1 MATRQPGSALDEYNR
16 RRDFR
21 RTAEPAGKA
30 GKRRA
35 GRRNGGAY
43 LIQKHDASRLH
54 YDFRLELDGVLKSWA
69 VTRGPSLDPKEK
81 RLAVRTE
88 DHPLAYGDFEGVIPE
103 GEYGGGTVMLWDRG
117 TWESKEDPAE
127 GLKKGKLSF
136 HLHGER
142 LTGDWALVRMRGKKK
157 EKRENWLLVKERDDA
172 ADASGGLL
180 KRHTDSVASGRTMAQ
195 IAKGGAVLGAAEER
209 SAKRRGKA
217 ASAAKSSASTGARGK
232 ARPTFVAP
240 QLATLVD
247 AAPQGGD
254 WLHEIKW
261 DGYRIQA
268 ILDGG
273 RVRLM
278 TRNRKDW
285 SGRFPAIRDLLQDL
299 PATTAVIDGEVVALS
314 GDGDAGDGMPRS
326 DFAALQQAM
335 ESGAALCYVAFDLLH
350 RDGAD
355 LRKAP
360 LHERK
365 AALRDLL
372 GEGLAGKG
380 AELRFCDHLAGEGPA
395 VHAHACELG
404 LEGIVS
410 KRADRPY
417 RSGRGRDWLKAKC
430 ARREEFVIA
439 GFSPSDKKGR
449 PFASLLLGTF
459 EGGDLVYRGRVGTG
473 FDGDTMT
480 ELAAKMRP
488 LARKTAPFDDV
499 PAAIA
504 RTAHW
509 VTPKLV
515 AQIAYTERTPDGL
528 LRHPA
533 FQGLRE
539 DKAAEEVHLDRSQT
553 DETAAAGDGIALT
566 HPDRVLF
573 PEQGITKGD
582 LAGYLAA
589 VADHILPHLAHRP
602 LSLVRCPQ
610 GRAKACFFQRHRM
623 PGMPDAV
630 HALPIVEKDG
640 TKADYLYVED
650 AAGLRAMAQ
659 FGVLELH
666 IWGAPAKDVEKPDR
680 LVFDLDPDEGLG
692 FAAVRAAARDMRDL
706 LAALGLQSFPLL
718 TGGKGVH
725 VVVPLTPVRGWEEV
739 KGFARGLSE
748 RLAQAAPDRFVAKAS
763 KQARKGRIFLDWLRN
778 ERGATAICPFS
789 ARARK
794 GAPVAVPVSW
804 DELARASSGG
814 DYDMAKLRRRL
825 GRLKADP
832 WAGYFD
838 CRQKI
843 TAAALKAVADPQ
855 TGGRKMAKDHGPQV
869 KKDKLYE
876 DLRDEGMSK
885 EKAAR
890 IANAKAN
897 PKQQPSKRGGKAPPY
912 EDWSKQDLYERAKE
926 LDVDGRS
933 KMDKGAL
940 IKALRQR

>member
-1 MATRQPGSALDEYNR
+1 MAARQAKANLDEYNR

-21 RTAEPAGKA
+21 RTAEPPGKA
-30 GKRRA
+30 GNRRA
-35 GRRNGGAY
+35 GKRNGGAY

-69 VTRGPSLDPKEK
+69 VTRGPSLDPKDK

-88 DHPLAYGDFEGVIPE
+88 DHPLDYGDFEGVIPE

-117 TWESKEDPAE
+117 TWEPKDDPRE
-127 GLKKGKLSF
+127 GLSKGKLSF
-136 HLHGER
+136 HLRGER

-157 EKRENWLLVKERDDA
+157 EKRENWLLVKERDAA
-172 ADASGGLL
+172 ADASGSLL

-195 IAKGGAVLGAAEER
+195 IAQSGAVLGEEEER
-209 SAKRRGKA
+209 SGKRRGKA
-217 ASAAKSSASTGARGK
+217 AGTQGR

-247 AAPQGGD
+247 TAPQGGD

-268 ILDGG
+268 IIDGG

-285 SGRFPAIRDLLQDL
+285 SDRFPAIRDLLKDL
-299 PATTAVIDGEVVALS
+299 PAKRAVIDGEVVALT
-314 GDGDAGDGMPRS
+314 GEAADGGMPRS

-350 RDGAD
+350 RDGDD
-355 LRKAP
+355 LRKLP

-365 AALRDLL
+365 AALRDLI
-372 GEGLAGKG
+372 GAGLEGKG

-395 VHAHACELG
+395 VHAHACDMG

-449 PFASLLLGTF
+449 PFASLLLGSF
-459 EGGDLVYRGRVGTG
+459 ENGDLVYRGRVGTG
-473 FDGDTMT
+473 FDAEMMAD
-480 ELAAKMRP
+480 LATKMRS
-488 LARKTAPFDDV
+488 LSRKTAPFEEV
-499 PAAIA
+499 PATIA
-504 RTAHW
+504 RTARW

-539 DKAAEEVHLDRSQT
+539 DKAAEEVHLDRSET
-553 DETAAAGDGIALT
+553 DDTAAAGEGIALT

-582 LAGYLAA
+582 LADYLAA
-589 VADHILPHLAHRP
+589 VADRILPHLARRP

-650 AAGLRAMAQ
+650 AAGLRALAQ

-666 IWGAPAKDVEKPDR
+666 IWGAPATDVEKPDR
-680 LVFDLDPDEGLG
+680 LVFDLDPDEGLD
-692 FAAVRAAARDMRDL
+692 FAAVRDAARDMRDL

-725 VVVPLTPVRGWEEV
+725 VVAPLTPARGWEEV

-789 ARARK
+789 PRARK
-794 GAPVAVPVSW
+794 GAPVAVPVTW
-804 DELARASSGG
+804 DELARATSGG

-838 CRQKI
+838 CRQRI

-855 TGGRKMAKDHGPQV
+855 RGGRKMAKDHGPQV

-912 EDWSKQDLYERAKE
+912 EDWTKQDLYERAKE

-933 KMDKGAL
+933 KMDKGEL
-940 IKALRQR
+940 IAALRQR